1 MEGKR
6 LLLYAVLLGSCCGVA
21 GIKADN
27 YDDGLRRDSG
37 GFVVIGHLQPN
48 NPNIAHEPDILR
60 MCAADLRERKILPA
74 NYSFEVATRESC
86 NRYSGVENA
95 AYLHYMRNATIY
107 FGPGCNMEMLV
118 IGRLA
123 PRWNV
128 PIIAHMS
135 GDDALAD
142 RREFPSLGS
151 VALTSASEMARAT
164 YTFLQLN
171 NWKQIAVVRPTKDH
185 ERLSV
190 HALINI
196 CREKGIKVN
205 DVFEVDP
212 YASADQIISNGIPD
226 EISSNAR
233 IIVVEMGMDLHAAT
247 QFMLAV
253 KKQMMKNA
261 DYVYVLP
268 WLAHIA
274 DHYPWEASNL
284 DKQEV
289 KAAFESSIIITAHG
303 YDRKFFDEFQD
314 RFSKKTGIIS
324 THYATL
330 NYMSL
335 YDALF
340 LYGLALRDAF
350 EETLDYNVHKN
361 GSLIWSK
368 MTNRQF
374 IGTTGQVLINN
385 KAIRVPSYA
394 VYYASNGT
402 LDIVVELEAKL
413 GDRNECAKNAD
424 LCSEHLAHEMKQFY
438 WRSHNGMFPTDEP
451 GCGFTGSK
459 CDYTI
464 YYVLAGI
471 LASISVIVPLAYFIY
486 IKQKE
491 KQLYDMTWRI
501 PRDTIRLVD
510 GLRGKSENSLA
521 SKSISTSGSL
531 SDSHTS
537 SQNKKNLISAK
548 QALCNGVALAVKRFT
563 QTRNITFPKHELKIL
578 KELKLLENE
587 NLNKFYGISFN
598 QQNEFIVAWL
608 LCSRGSLEDIL
619 FNDEMKLGHNFQVSF
634 AKDIVKGLTFL
645 HSSPILYH
653 GMLCLQNCLVDS
665 NWTVKLSNFQTERI
679 IAEKLANAEV
689 KPYHPEGETVD
700 PDADK
705 ERFMDRIADH
715 GGHAAEYIQ
724 QAPEFIREIVTNG
737 TIPPGSQNADIY
749 SLGMVVYQIL
759 FRVTPFHE
767 RGKSTEK
774 LMEMLAMTNDDDQ
787 LIRPSFPSSNAGEEG
802 FNLQLLSCLE
812 ACWLEIPEMR
822 PNIKKVRTMINAN
835 LRSKGKGS
843 LVDQMMKMMEEYTVN
858 LENLVKDRTAMLE
871 EAQKQADRLLNNM
884 LPRPVA
890 DDLKV
895 GKPVLPQLYA
905 CATVLFSDIRGF
917 TRISSTST
925 PLQIVTFLNDMFS
938 GFDAIIAKHDAY
950 KVETI
955 GDAYMIVSGVPTEN
969 GNNHVLNIAEIAL
982 KMRAF
987 VSNFKLAH
995 RPDEIMMISEQSH
1008 TLIKCFFPQFTC
1020 IERGKIEVKGK
1031 GECTT
1036 YFLEGKIGN
1045 KKNSS
1050 GAR

>member
-1 MEGKR
+1 NDQG
-6 LLLYAVLLGSCCGVA
+6 GV
-21 GIKADN
+21 
-27 YDDGLRRDSG
+27 
-37 GFVVIGHLQPN
+37 VVIGHLQPN

-60 MCAADLRERKILPA
+60 MCAQDLRDRKILPEK
-74 NYSFEVATRESC
+74 YSFEVATRESC
-86 NRYSGVENA
+86 NRFSGVENA
-95 AYLHYMRNATIY
+95 AYLHYIKNATIY
-107 FGPGCNMEMLV
+107 FGPGCNNEMLV

-128 PIIAHMS
+128 PIVAHMS

-142 RREFPSLGS
+142 RKEFPSLGS

-171 NWKQIAVVRPTKDH
+171 NWKQIAIIRPTKDS

-196 CREKGIKVN
+196 CREKGIKIN
-205 DVFEVDP
+205 EMYDVDP
-212 YASADQIISNGIPD
+212 YASAEQIISTGIAD
-226 EISSNAR
+226 EIASNAR

-253 KKQMMKNA
+253 KRQQMKNA
-261 DYVYVLP
+261 DYVYIIP

-289 KAAFESSIIITAHG
+289 KQAFENTIIITAHG
-303 YDRKFFDEFQD
+303 YDRKFFDDFQD

-324 THYATL
+324 THFATI

-350 EETLDYNVHKN
+350 EETQDYNIHKN
-361 GSLIWSK
+361 GSLLWNK

-413 GDRNECAKNAD
+413 GDRQECARDQNV
-424 LCSEHLAHEMKQFY
+424 CSEHLAHEMKQYF
-438 WRSHNGMFPTDEP
+438 WRSHNGMYPADEP

-459 CDYTI
+459 CDYTV
-464 YYVLAGI
+464 YYVIAGVLAALSI
-471 LASISVIVPLAYFIY
+471 LIPLTYFVY
-486 IKQKE
+486 VKQKE
-491 KQLYDMTWRI
+491 KQLYEMTWRI

-510 GLRGKSENSLA
+510 GVRGKSENSLI
-521 SKSISTSGSL
+521 SKSISTGSGSL
-531 SDSHTS
+531 SDSHTDS
-537 SQNKKNLISAK
+537 NKKNLISAK
-548 QALCNGVALAVKRFT
+548 QAQCNGVALAIKRFT
-563 QTRNITFPKHELKIL
+563 QTRNISFHKTELRVL

-587 NLNKFYGISFN
+587 NLNKFYGIAFN
-598 QQNEFIVAWL
+598 QQNEFIVAWI

-619 FNDEMKLGHNFQVSF
+619 FNEDMKLGHNFQVSF
-634 AKDIVKGLTFL
+634 AKDVVKGLGFL
-645 HSSPILYH
+645 HTSPIVYH
-653 GMLCLQNCLVDS
+653 GLLCLQNCLVDS
-665 NWTVKLSNFQTERI
+665 NWTVKLSNFHTERI
-679 IAEKLANAEV
+679 ISEKLNTLEI
-689 KPYHPEGETVD
+689 KTHHLEGETTEND
-700 PDADK
+700 DK
-705 ERFMDRIADH
+705 ERFMDRS
-715 GGHAAEYIQ
+715 GGGNQTFSEYIQ
-724 QAPEFIREIVTNG
+724 QAPEIIRDIVTRG
-737 TIPPGSQNADIY
+737 EIPPGTQNADIY
-749 SLGMVVYQIL
+749 SLGMVIYQIL

-787 LIRPSFPSSNAGEEG
+787 LIRPSFPSSNSGEEG

-822 PNIKKVRTMINAN
+822 PNIKKVKTMVNAN

-843 LVDQMMKMMEEYTVN
+843 LVDQMMKMMEEYTTN
-858 LENLVKDRTAMLE
+858 LEALVKDRTAMLE

-884 LPRPVA
+884 LPKTVA
-890 DDLKV
+890 EDLKV

-969 GNNHVLNIAEIAL
+969 GNNHVQHIADIAL
-982 KMRAF
+982 KMRQF
-987 VSNFKLAH
+987 VANFKLAH
-995 RPDEIMMISEQSH
+995 RPEEIMMISEQAH
-1008 TLIKCFFPQFTC
+1008 NLIKCFFTQFSC
-1020 IERGKIEVKGK
+1020 VERGKIEVKGK
-1031 GECTT
+1031 GECIT
-1036 YFLEGKIGN
+1036 YFLEGKLSS
-1045 KKNSS
+1045 KKNS
-1050 GAR
+1050 